1 VAASKID
8 IYDYERQIE
17 QSIGRLN
24 ESSVLPKNKKLIL
37 DFVQHIQLQ
46 GLTKPRVLF
55 YLQRLNHIGLW
66 VSKDF
71 SKCTKKDIEQLVKK
85 INDKDYTE
93 HTRIDYLGTVKR
105 LFKWLRNFEGK
116 QGLPEEV
123 AWIKTTLKNDR
134 KQLPED
140 LLSQEEVEKMISC
153 AEHIRDKALIA
164 TLFETGCRVGE
175 LASLRLKNVSFDK
188 YGAVITV
195 NGKTGMRRVRIIMY
209 SQYLSRWLSEHPDH
223 DDPNAPLWVVI
234 GTTKKVAKSGNLK
247 GYKFNWSYSLKH
259 HTIMKAIQRAA
270 EKAEIKK
277 RVNPHNFRHSRA
289 TLLAN
294 KLTEAQLKEM
304 FGWAQSSDMAAV
316 YVHMSGRDVDDA
328 LLKLHGLQQEE
339 KDDEAAKAKRCAR
352 CKEINPPSSKF
363 CGNCS
368 LPLDTK
374 TAMEL
379 DAQRKTTD
387 NLMTELTK
395 DPEVQKI
402 LVKKVIELGLAE
414 QLFKK

>member
-1 VAASKID
+1 MANTKID
-8 IYDYERQIE
+8 IYGYEKQIT
-17 QSIGRLN
+17 QSTERLN
-24 ESSVLPKNKKLIL
+24 ASAVLPKNKKLIF
-37 DFVQHIQLQ
+37 DFCEHAQLQ
-46 GLTKPRVLF
+46 GLTKPRILF
-55 YLQRLNHIGLW
+55 YLERLGHIGAW
-66 VSKDF
+66 VDKEF
-71 SKCTKKDIEQLVKK
+71 TQCTLKDIEHLVKK

-105 LFKWLRNFEGK
+105 FYKWLKGFEGK
-116 QGLPEEV
+116 REFPEEV
-123 AWIKTTLKNDR
+123 SWIKTTLKRDR

-140 LLSQEEVEKMISC
+140 LLTQEDVEKMISA

-175 LASLRLKNVSFDK
+175 IASLRLKNVSFDK

-195 NGKTGMRRVRIIMY
+195 NGKTGMRRVRMIMY
-209 SQYLSRWLSEHPDH
+209 AQYLSRWLSEHPDH
-223 DDPNAPLWVVI
+223 GDTNAPLWVVI

-328 LLKLHGLQQEE
+328 LLKLHGLQEE
-339 KDDEAAKAKRCAR
+339 KQDDESSKAKRCAR
-352 CKEINPPSSKF
+352 CKEINPPSFKF

-374 TAMEL
+374 TAMEV
-379 DAQRKTTD
+379 DAQRKSTD
-387 NLMTELTK
+387 NLMSELTK